1 MRKRR
6 ACHFGADVSFEP
18 DFIGREVKAWRAV
31 DAIAV
36 EQRHGRHVVVGTH
49 ANQFLGQGRAFEKAE
64 CGAGVEFDKQ
74 VLSTQYS
81 VLSF

>member
-1 MRKRR
+1 
-6 ACHFGADVSFEP
+6 
-18 DFIGREVKAWRAV
+18 
-31 DAIAV
+31 
-36 EQRHGRHVVVGTH
+36 VGTH